1 MIHVL
6 VVVARNIKNAAQ
18 DNIYLISLN
27 KALDFP
33 RACFIA
39 ININYSIKDESHSNN
54 RTKIEF
60 INHEVVK
67 IPSL

>member
-6 VVVARNIKNAAQ
+6 VEAERNIKNAAQ
-18 DNIYLISLN
+18 DNIYIISLN

-39 ININYSIKDESHSNN
+39 ININYGINDESHSNN

-67 IPSL
+67 IPSF

>member
-6 VVVARNIKNAAQ
+6 VAVARNIKNAAQ

-39 ININYSIKDESHSNN
+39 ININYGINDESHSNN

-67 IPSL
+67 IPSF

>member
-6 VVVARNIKNAAQ
+6 VEVARNIKNAAQ

-39 ININYSIKDESHSNN
+39 ININYGINDESHSNN